1 MRSLRQ
7 REPLESGAGS
17 LVKSS
22 GDRPRVASGLGMRAA
37 LVMVV
42 AGVLCWALGQGI
54 VALWLFMVA
63 AVIVALVL
71 PLPAALVS
79 PLFMGVAGWLVDML
93 PMVVLIGWAAVSARW
108 GVSLLR
114 QRRMPRGGR
123 FVWLA
128 VGLAAWTGLGVL
140 AIASAD
146 LKHFALLFVV
156 QLLISATLLAAV
168 DSLQDQESRRRV
180 VTGLLAFVVFLSV
193 AVFLE
198 WIGVPVQ
205 ELKDSSVADRVESAY
220 GVDAFT
226 NSLEMIKYVRSSKA
240 GAPDLRR
247 ALKGVSSDNPGLPP
261 FEVFKPKF
269 QAWRKNLMVSF
280 EGSAR
285 PLEKE
290 LSDAGVELLYDNVG
304 IAPANNVPR
313 MRSFPRNSLTYAGVC
328 AALFP
333 LGLYVAWTA
342 ADKRRLFG
350 WFAVMA
356 CLFGAALSL
365 ARGSWLALLIGV
377 IYLAIDG
384 SIPPRRKLQAAA
396 VLAAA
401 ALAISGLFLV
411 KYGVDPLSARG
422 EAEGSVNTR
431 EALYSDTVERVSQG
445 NIYFL
450 TGYGTETA
458 RGEGGTSHRLGR
470 YIPSAGTHSTYLN
483 YVYRTGVVGALLL
496 IAIYAGAWLH
506 ARTAARTA
514 DGTER
519 VFATCVAAAVVTL
532 AAHGMILSL
541 YVEPVYTLVASLLLG
556 VALAAGMD
564 ARGPLLPWRSGR
576 TR

>member
-1 MRSLRQ
+1 MRLLRQ
-7 REPLESGAGS
+7 REPLDSGEVGS
-17 LVKSS
+17 INGSE
-22 GDRPRVASGLGMRAA
+22 DRSRVASSRGMRAA
-37 LVMVV
+37 LVLVV

-71 PLPAALVS
+71 PFPAALVS

-93 PMVVLIGWAAVSARW
+93 PMLVLVGWAAVSARW

-140 AIASAD
+140 AIVSAD

-168 DSLQDQESRRRV
+168 DSLRDEESRRRV
-180 VTGLLAFVVFLSV
+180 VAGLLGFVILLSV

-198 WIGVPVQ
+198 WIGAPVQ
-205 ELKDSSVADRVESAY
+205 DLKDSSVADRVESAY

-247 ALKGVSSDNPGLPP
+247 ALRQVNSDNPGLPP

-269 QAWRKNLMVSF
+269 QAWRKSLMVSF
-280 EGSAR
+280 EGTAR

-290 LSDAGVELLYDNVG
+290 LSDVGVELLYDNVG
-304 IAPANNVPR
+304 LAPANNVPR
-313 MRSFPRNSLTYAGVC
+313 MRSFPRNSLTYAGIC

-333 LGLYVAWTA
+333 LGLYAAWTA
-342 ADKRRLFG
+342 VGRRRMFG
-350 WFAVMA
+350 WLAVTS
-356 CLFGAALSL
+356 CLFGAAFSL

-384 SIPPRRKLQAAA
+384 SISLRRKVQAAA
-396 VLAAA
+396 VLGAA
-401 ALAISGLFLV
+401 ALVISSLFLL

-431 EALYSDTVERVSQG
+431 EALYSDTVQRVSQG
-445 NIYFL
+445 NIYFF

-496 IAIYAGAWLH
+496 IAIYARAWLQ
-506 ARTAARTA
+506 ARSAARA
-514 DGTER
+514 AEGSDR
-519 VFATCVAAAVVTL
+519 VFATCIAAAVVTV

-541 YVEPVYTLVASLLLG
+541 YVEPVYTLVISLLLG
-556 VALAAGMD
+556 VAVAAGMD
-564 ARGPLLPWRSGR
+564 ARGPLMPWRSGR

>member
-1 MRSLRQ
+1 M
-7 REPLESGAGS
+7 
-17 LVKSS
+17 V
-22 GDRPRVASGLGMRAA
+22 SGLRMRAA
-37 LVMVV
+37 LVLVV

-128 VGLAAWTGLGVL
+128 VGLAAWTSLGVL
-140 AIASAD
+140 AIASVD

-168 DSLQDQESRRRV
+168 DSLQDKESRRRV

-261 FEVFKPKF
+261 FQVFKPKF
-269 QAWRKNLMVSF
+269 QAWRKYLMVSF

-285 PLEKE
+285 PLDKE

-350 WFAVMA
+350 WFAVIA

-384 SIPPRRKLQAAA
+384 SIPLRRKLQAAA

-541 YVEPVYTLVASLLLG
+541 YVEPVYTLVVSLLLG
-556 VALAAGMD
+556 VALAAGME

>member
-1 MRSLRQ
+1 MRLLRQ
-7 REPLESGAGS
+7 REPLDAHEGS
-17 LVKSS
+17 SVKGS
-22 GDRPRVASGLGMRAA
+22 GDRPKVAPGLGTRGA
-37 LVMVV
+37 LVLIA

-63 AVIVALVL
+63 AVVVALVL

-93 PMVVLIGWAAVSARW
+93 PMVVLVGWAAVSARW

-128 VGLAAWTGLGVL
+128 VGLAAWTGFGAL
-140 AIASAD
+140 AVVSAD

-156 QLLISATLLAAV
+156 QLLISATLLTAV

-180 VTGLLAFVVFLSV
+180 AHGLLTFVVLLST
-193 AVFLE
+193 AVFLQ
-198 WIGVPVQ
+198 WVGVPVQ
-205 ELKDSSVADRVESAY
+205 ELKDPSVADRVESAY
-220 GVDAFT
+220 GVDVFT

-240 GAPDLRR
+240 GAPDLRG
-247 ALKGVSSDNPGLPP
+247 ALKGVSSDNPSLPP

-269 QAWRKNLMVSF
+269 QAWRKSLMVSF
-280 EGSAR
+280 QGSAR
-285 PLEKE
+285 PFEEE
-290 LSDAGVELLYDNVG
+290 LSNEGVDLLYDSVG
-304 IAPANNVPR
+304 LAPANNVPR

-333 LGLYVAWTA
+333 LGLYAAWTA
-342 ADKRRLFG
+342 VNRKRWFG
-350 WFAVMA
+350 WLAITA
-356 CLFGAALSL
+356 CLFGAAFSL

-377 IYLAIDG
+377 AYLAIDG
-384 SIPPRRKLQAAA
+384 SISLRRKLQAAA
-396 VLAAA
+396 VLGAAA
-401 ALAISGLFLV
+401 VLISGLFLA

-431 EALYSDTVERVSQG
+431 EVLYADTVERVSRG

-496 IAIYAGAWLH
+496 ITIYAGAWLH
-506 ARTAARTA
+506 ARAAARTS

-519 VFATCVAAAVVTL
+519 VFSTCIAAAIVSV

-541 YVEPVYTLVASLLLG
+541 YVEPVYTLVVSLLLG
-556 VALAAGMD
+556 VALATGMN

-576 TR
+576 RR

>member
-1 MRSLRQ
+1 
-7 REPLESGAGS
+7 
-17 LVKSS
+17 
-22 GDRPRVASGLGMRAA
+22 MRAV
-37 LVMVV
+37 LVLVV
-42 AGVLCWALGQGI
+42 AGVLFWAVGQGI

-93 PMVVLIGWAAVSARW
+93 PMLVLVGWAAVSARW
-108 GVSLLR
+108 GVGLLR

-140 AIASAD
+140 AILSAD
-146 LKHFALLFVV
+146 LKHFALLFVIQV
-156 QLLISATLLAAV
+156 LISATLLMAV

-180 VTGLLAFVVFLSV
+180 ASGLLAFVVLLSV

-247 ALKGVSSDNPGLPP
+247 ALKGVSRDNPGLPP

-269 QAWRKNLMVSF
+269 QAWSKSLMVSF

-290 LSDAGVELLYDNVG
+290 LSRVDVGLIYDNVG
-304 IAPANNVPR
+304 LAPANTVPR

-333 LGLYVAWTA
+333 LGLYAAWTA
-342 ADKRRLFG
+342 ADRRRLFG
-350 WFAVMA
+350 WLAVA
-356 CLFGAALSL
+356 SCLFGAAFSL
-365 ARGSWLALLIGV
+365 ARGSWLALLIGL
-377 IYLAIDG
+377 IYLAVSR
-384 SIPPRRKLQAAA
+384 SIPVRRKLQAVA
-396 VLAAA
+396 VLGAA
-401 ALAISGLFLV
+401 ALIVSGVFLV

-431 EALYSDTVERVSQG
+431 EALYTDTLTRVSQS

-450 TGYGTETA
+450 TGFGTETP
-458 RGEGGTSHRLGR
+458 RGQGGTSHRLGR
-470 YIPSAGTHSTYLN
+470 YIPSAGTHSTYLH
-483 YVYRTGVVGALLL
+483 YLYRTGVVGVLLF
-496 IAIYAGAWLH
+496 IAVYVGAWLH
-506 ARTAARTA
+506 ARAAAHVGDGSERT
-514 DGTER
+514 
-519 VFATCVAAAVVTL
+519 FAACLAAAVVTV

-541 YVEPVYTLVASLLLG
+541 YVEPVYTLVVSLLLG
-556 VALAAGMD
+556 LALAAGME

-576 TR
+576 VH

>member
-7 REPLESGAGS
+7 RQPLDAGESSAIRD
-17 LVKSS
+17 S
-22 GDRPRVASGLGMRAA
+22 GDRPRVALGLGMRAA
-37 LVMVV
+37 LVLVL
-42 AGVLCWALGQGI
+42 AGVLCWAFGQGI

-93 PMVVLIGWAAVSARW
+93 PMLVLVGWAAVSLRW
-108 GVSLLR
+108 IVTLLR

-128 VGLAAWTGLGVL
+128 AGLAVWTGLGVL
-140 AIASAD
+140 AIVSAD

-156 QLLISATLLAAV
+156 QVLISATLLAAV

-180 VTGLLAFVVFLSV
+180 ATGLLAFVVFMSV

-261 FEVFKPKF
+261 LEVFKPKF
-269 QAWRKNLMVSF
+269 QAWRKSLMVSF

-290 LSDAGVELLYDNVG
+290 LSAVGVELLYDNVG
-304 IAPANNVPR
+304 LAPANNVPR

-333 LGLYVAWTA
+333 LGLYAAWTA
-342 ADKRRLFG
+342 ADRKRMFG
-350 WFAVMA
+350 WLAVTA
-356 CLFGAALSL
+356 SLFGAAFSL

-377 IYLAIDG
+377 IYLGIDG
-384 SIPPRRKLQAAA
+384 SIPLRRKLQAAA
-396 VLAAA
+396 VLGAA
-401 ALAISGLFLV
+401 ALVISGLFLA

-431 EALYSDTVERVSQG
+431 EILYTDTVERVSRG

-496 IAIYAGAWLH
+496 VAIYAGAWLN
-506 ARTAARTA
+506 ARSASRRTA
-514 DGTER
+514 GPER
-519 VFATCVAAAVVTL
+519 VFATCIAAAVVTV

-541 YVEPVYTLVASLLLG
+541 YVEPVYTLVVSLLLG
-556 VALAAGMD
+556 IALAAGMD

>member
-7 REPLESGAGS
+7 RQPLDAGERS
-17 LVKSS
+17 AIRDS
-22 GDRPRVASGLGMRAA
+22 GDRPRVALGLGMRAA
-37 LVMVV
+37 VVLVV
-42 AGVLCWALGQGI
+42 AGVLCWAFGQGI

-93 PMVVLIGWAAVSARW
+93 PMLVLVGWAAVSLRW
-108 GVSLLR
+108 AVTLLR
-114 QRRMPRGGR
+114 QRRMPRGGP

-128 VGLAAWTGLGVL
+128 AGLAAWTGLGVL
-140 AIASAD
+140 AIVSAD
-146 LKHFALLFVV
+146 LKHFSLLFVV
-156 QLLISATLLAAV
+156 QVLISATLLAAV

-180 VTGLLAFVVFLSV
+180 ATGLLAFVVFMSV

-261 FEVFKPKF
+261 LEVFKPKF
-269 QAWRKNLMVSF
+269 QAWRKSLMVSF

-290 LSDAGVELLYDNVG
+290 LSAVGVELLYDNVG
-304 IAPANNVPR
+304 LAPANNVPR

-333 LGLYVAWTA
+333 LGLYAAWTA
-342 ADKRRLFG
+342 ADRRRMFG
-350 WFAVMA
+350 WLAVTA
-356 CLFGAALSL
+356 CLFGAAFSL

-377 IYLAIDG
+377 IYLGIDG
-384 SIPPRRKLQAAA
+384 SIPLRRKLQAAA
-396 VLAAA
+396 VLGAA
-401 ALAISGLFLV
+401 ALVISGLFLA

-431 EALYSDTVERVSQG
+431 EILYTDTVERVSRG

-496 IAIYAGAWLH
+496 VAIYAGAWLN
-506 ARTAARTA
+506 ARSAARRTA
-514 DGTER
+514 GPER
-519 VFATCVAAAVVTL
+519 VFATCIAAAVVTV

-541 YVEPVYTLVASLLLG
+541 YVEPVYTLVVSLLLG
-556 VALAAGMD
+556 IALAAGMD